1 MSVEVK
7 GIIEEIVFKNEDN
20 GFVIAVLNIDGMDL
34 DYLYVK
40 GYIPVISEGESM
52 AFKGRYVY
60 HKSYGEQLEVLSSEI
75 IVPETREEI
84 LRYLASGVIKG
95 IGPATAEKIVS
106 VFGENTFDIIQ
117 FSPERLKEVQGIGD
131 KKIEEIARSFIE
143 QSAYRDVMLYLQKLG
158 ISSTYS
164 TRIFKEY
171 GNDTIH
177 IISENPYRLEEDIKG
192 IGFKMADSIAK
203 KMGVE
208 PASVYR
214 IHTGIK
220 YALSIFARDGH
231 TFAYKEEL
239 IDKAFEILGVPK
251 EHIDRE
257 ISEMVIKGNLYFDT
271 FEDRTVLYLPAYF
284 FAEVK
289 VCQKLFKLATADF
302 KEFDID
308 MDLEFREVYKLTG
321 MEYDIVQKRAIEK
334 AVRGGITVITGGP
347 GTGKTTVIN
356 RIIKIFE
363 AKMLTVKLAAPTGRA
378 AKRMTEATER
388 EAKTIHR
395 LLEYTYSENDM
406 VLGFNRNEDNPIE
419 ADVLIIDE
427 MSMVDVMLMGYLLD
441 AITLGTRVILV
452 GDADQLPSVG
462 AGAVLKDIL
471 EGEIEFIDV
480 IKLDKIFRQS
490 EESMIVVNA
499 HRINAGKLP
508 LLNEKGKDFFFIN
521 KPNQT
526 TVPGT
531 ISELCSKR
539 LPNFYDIDGLRD
551 IQVLSPTKNGITG
564 TISLN
569 KELQKILNPSHD
581 LKSEKEFGDKIFRV
595 GDKIMQ
601 VKNNY
606 SIKWRTVDGTDGTGV
621 FNGDIGFIK
630 DINNKDR
637 SVTIIYDDERIVK
650 YEFLEM
656 DEIMHAY
663 AVTIHKSQ
671 GSEFP
676 VVVIPVCSGPSM
688 LLTKNIFYTA
698 VTRAKSLVVLVGSE
712 KYIHQMV
719 NNSSDLERN
728 SGLKYRFINISN
740 SVKALME
747 DSNGI

>member
-7 GIIEEIVFKNEDN
+7 GIIEEIVFKNDDN

-52 AFKGRYVY
+52 SFKGRYVY

-75 IVPETREEI
+75 IVPETKEEI

-95 IGPATAEKIVS
+95 IGPATAEKIVER
-106 VFGENTFDIIQ
+106 FGDSSFDVIQ
-117 FSPERLKEVQGIGD
+117 FNPEMLKEVQGIGD

-143 QSAYRDVMLYLQKLG
+143 QSAYRDIMLYLQKLG
-158 ISSTYS
+158 ISSSYS

-177 IISENPYRLEEDIKG
+177 LISENPYRLEEDIKG

-203 KMGVE
+203 RMGVE
-208 PASVYR
+208 ATSVYR
-214 IHTGIK
+214 IHTGIRH
-220 YALSIFARDGH
+220 ALAMFARDGH
-231 TFAYKEEL
+231 TFAYKDEL
-239 IDKAFEILGVPK
+239 LEKAFEVLGVAK
-251 EHIDRE
+251 EDLDRE
-257 ISEMVIKGNLYFDT
+257 ISEMIIKGNLYFDT
-271 FEDRTVLYLPAYF
+271 FDDRTVIYLPAYF

-289 VCQKLFKLATADF
+289 VSQKLFKLATSDF
-302 KEFDID
+302 SEFEID
-308 MDLEFREVYKLTG
+308 MDTEFRDVYNLTG

-334 AVRGGITVITGGP
+334 AVKGGVTVITGGP

-356 RIIKIFE
+356 RIIKMFE
-363 AKMLTVKLAAPTGRA
+363 ARSLSVKLAAPTGRA
-378 AKRMTEATER
+378 AKRMTEATNR
-388 EAKTIHR
+388 ESKTIHR
-395 LLEYTYSENDM
+395 LLEYTYSENEM

-427 MSMVDVMLMGYLLD
+427 LSMVDVMLMGYLLD
-441 AITLGTRVILV
+441 AITVGTRVILV

-462 AGAVLKDIL
+462 AGSVLKDIL
-471 EGEIEFIDV
+471 EGEIDFIDV

-499 HRINAGKLP
+499 HRINAGQLP
-508 LLNEKGKDFFFIN
+508 LLNEKDKDFFFIN
-521 KPNQT
+521 KANQSD
-526 TVPGT
+526 VPSA
-531 ISELCSKR
+531 ISDLCSKR
-539 LPNFYDIDGLRD
+539 LPSFYDIDPLRD
-551 IQVLSPTKNGITG
+551 IQVLTPMKNGVTG
-564 TISLN
+564 TINMN
-569 KELQKILNPSHD
+569 KELQKTLNPPHD
-581 LKSEKEFGDKIFRV
+581 LKAEKEFGDKIFRV

-606 SIKWRTVDGTDGTGV
+606 SIKWRTVDGLDGTGV

-630 DINNKDR
+630 EINNKDR
-637 SVTIIYDDERIVK
+637 NITIIYDDERIVR

-663 AVTIHKSQ
+663 VVTIHKSQ

-676 VVVIPVCSGPSM
+676 VVIIPVCSGPFM

-712 KYIHQMV
+712 RYIDQMV
-719 NNSSDLERN
+719 NNTSNLDRN
-728 SGLKYRFINISN
+728 SGLKYRFINISK
-740 SVKALME
+740 SVKDLME
-747 DSNGI
+747 S